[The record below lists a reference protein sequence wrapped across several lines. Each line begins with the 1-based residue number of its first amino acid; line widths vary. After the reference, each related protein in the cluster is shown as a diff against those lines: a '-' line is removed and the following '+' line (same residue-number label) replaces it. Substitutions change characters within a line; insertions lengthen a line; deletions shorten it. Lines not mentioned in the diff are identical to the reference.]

1 VRILDARALGI
12 EGVARAVDRP
22 PSEVPANV
30 VRAVGAIVDAVRADG
45 DAALLEYTTR
55 FDRFNPGTAAALAIT
70 PAELEAAVGGLD
82 PVVRAALHYAAERIE
97 RYHAAALP
105 KSWRITDEHGS
116 VLGQEVRPLDRV
128 GIYIPGGRAAYPST
142 VLMTAIPAR
151 VAGVR
156 EIVLVT
162 PPDAEGRVPSAV
174 LAAARIAGVTE
185 GWRIGGAQAVAALAY
200 GTATLRR
207 VDKIVG
213 PGNVYVALAKTRVFG
228 DVGIDMVAGPS
239 EVVVVA
245 DRHADPAWI
254 AADLLAQAEH
264 DPMARALLITDAP
277 ELVPRVE
284 TALAAQLERLPRRAI
299 ATEALEANG
308 AAVLVADLEAAVD
321 VANRLAPEH
330 LELMVAVPAALLPRV
345 RHAGAV
351 FLGPHTP
358 EVVGDYVAGPNHVLP
373 TAGTARFAS
382 PLGTE
387 DFVKRSSVIEYS
399 PSGLAAALPHLTVL
413 AGVEGLDGHACAATL
428 RGEQPR
434 PPSGVSDPRAPQ
446 TSPPATLPEQA
457 GPATT
462 DPRAPQTSPPA
473 TLPEQGGPATT

>member
-1 VRILDARALGI
+1 MIVLDARVLGI

-22 PSEVPANV
+22 PSGVPAS
-30 VRAVGAIVDAVRADG
+30 VRQSVEAIVAAVCARG
-45 DAALLEYTTR
+45 DVALLEYTGR
-55 FDRFNPGTAAALAIT
+55 FDGFRPASAAGLRIE
-70 PAELEAAVGGLD
+70 PAELEAAERGL
-82 PVVRAALHYAAERIE
+82 PPTVRAALAYAAERIE
-97 RYHAAALP
+97 RYHGAALP
-105 KSWRITDEHGS
+105 KSWRLTDEHGS

-142 VLMTAIPAR
+142 VLMTAVPAR

-162 PPDAEGRVPSAV
+162 PPGSEGRVPPAV

-200 GTATLRR
+200 GTEAIRR

-239 EVVVVA
+239 EIVVVA
-245 DRHADPAWI
+245 DHAADPAWI

-277 ELVPRVE
+277 ELFPRVE
-284 TALAAQLERLPRRAI
+284 AALAAQLESLPRRAI
-299 ATEALEANG
+299 AGEALAANG
-308 AAVLVADLEAAVD
+308 AFVLVADLEAAVD

-351 FLGPHTP
+351 FLGAHTP
-358 EVVGDYVAGPNHVLP
+358 EVVGDYVAGPSHVLP

-382 PLGTE
+382 PLSTE
-387 DFVKRSSVIEYS
+387 DFVTRSSVIEYS
-399 PSGLAAALPHLTVL
+399 PSGLAAALPHLGAL
-413 AGVEGLDGHACAATL
+413 AGIEGLEGHGRAAEL
-428 RGEQPR
+428 RAAP
-434 PPSGVSDPRAPQ
+434 PRAPRG
-446 TSPPATLPEQA
+446 SPPAERA
-457 GPATT
+457 ERAAPATT
-462 DPRAPQTSPPA
+462 DRAGHGAPA
-473 TLPEQGGPATT
+473 TKEPHG

>member
-1 VRILDARALGI
+1 MIILDARALGV

-22 PSEVPANV
+22 PSEVPADV
-30 VRAVGAIVDAVRADG
+30 ARSVESIVAAVRERG
-45 DAALLEYTTR
+45 DAALLDYTER
-55 FDRFNPGTAAALAIT
+55 FDGFRPVSAAGLAIV
-70 PAELEAAVGGLD
+70 PAELQAAEREIE
-82 PVVRAALHYAAERIE
+82 PAVRAALAYAAERIE

-116 VLGQEVRPLDRV
+116 VLGQEIRPLDRV

-142 VLMTAIPAR
+142 VLMTAVPAR

-162 PPDAEGRVPSAV
+162 PPGPEGRVPPAV
-174 LAAARIAGVTE
+174 LAAARAAGVTE
-185 GWRIGGAQAVAALAY
+185 GWRIGGAQAIAALAY
-200 GTATLRR
+200 GTATIRR

-245 DRHADPAWI
+245 DRAADPAWI

-277 ELVPRVE
+277 ELFPRVE
-284 TALAAQLERLPRRAI
+284 AALADQLARLPRRAI
-299 ATEALEANG
+299 AGEALAANG
-308 AAVLVADLEAAVD
+308 AFILVADLEAAVD

-345 RHAGAV
+345 RHAGAI

-399 PSGLAAALPHLTVL
+399 PSGLAAALPHLSAL
-413 AGVEGLDGHACAATL
+413 ARIEGLDGHGRAAEL
-428 RGEQPR
+428 RATQ
-434 PPSGVSDPRAPQ
+434 PRAPQ
-446 TSPPATLPEQA
+446 TGPPAERARPAAPATTEPRVPRASPPTVQAGHTPPATKE
-457 GPATT
+457 
-462 DPRAPQTSPPA
+462 PRR
-473 TLPEQGGPATT
+473 

>member
-1 VRILDARALGI
+1 MKLLDARTLGV

-22 PSEVPANV
+22 PSEVPAAV
-30 VRAVGAIVDAVRADG
+30 ARAVEEIVAAVRVRR
-45 DAALLEYTTR
+45 DAAVLEYTAR
-55 FDRFNPGTAAALAIT
+55 FDGYRPASAAALAIA
-70 PAELEAAVGGLD
+70 PAELEAAEREVD
-82 PVVRAALHYAAERIE
+82 PVVRSALAYAAERIE

-105 KSWRITDEHGS
+105 KSWRLTDEHGS

-128 GIYIPGGRAAYPST
+128 AVYIPGGRAAYPST
-142 VLMTAIPAR
+142 VLMTAVPAR

-162 PPDAEGRVPSAV
+162 PPGPGGRVPPAV

-200 GTATLRR
+200 GTATIRR
-207 VDKIVG
+207 ADKIVG

-245 DRHADPAWI
+245 DGGADPAWI

-264 DPMARALLITDAP
+264 DPMARALLVTDAP
-277 ELVPRVE
+277 DLLPRVE
-284 TALAAQLERLPRRAI
+284 AALAAQLEGLPRRAI
-299 ATEALEANG
+299 AGEALAANG
-308 AAVLVADLEAAVD
+308 AFVLVADLEAAVD

-330 LELMVAVPAALLPRV
+330 LELMVEVPAALLPRV

-351 FLGPHTP
+351 FLGAHTP
-358 EVVGDYVAGPNHVLP
+358 EVVGDYVAGPSHVLP
-373 TAGTARFAS
+373 TAGTARFAA

-387 DFVKRSSVIEYS
+387 DFVKRTSVIEYS
-399 PSGLAAALPHLTVL
+399 PAGLAAALPHLDAL
-413 AGVEGLDGHACAATL
+413 AGVEGLEGHGRAAAL
-428 RGEQPR
+428 RGKEGR
-434 PPSGVSDPRAPQ
+434 G
-446 TSPPATLPEQA
+446 
-457 GPATT
+457 
-462 DPRAPQTSPPA
+462 
-473 TLPEQGGPATT
+473 